1 MPDYD
6 VAPSVRFIAV
16 APRFM
21 VPDVV
26 KAAEYYRDVLGFEIV
41 GFLQD
46 PPVLALVSRDDV
58 EIHFGKGEGPAGTG
72 SPRGREDLDA
82 YIWVGDVD
90 VLAQELKGRGA
101 RIVEGPVDR
110 DYGMREIIIQDM
122 HGFRIT
128 FGSHPGTE

>member
-1 MPDYD
+1 MFDSEF
-6 VAPSVRFIAV
+6 VPSVRFIAV
-16 APRFM
+16 APRFV

-41 GFLQD
+41 GFFKD

-58 EIHFGKGEGPAGTG
+58 EIHFGKGDGSATTGNPRAGDV
-72 SPRGREDLDA
+72 PDA

-110 DYGMREIIIQDM
+110 DYGMREIVIQDLD
-122 HGFRIT
+122 GFRLA
-128 FGSHPGTE
+128 FGSHPGAE

>member
-41 GFLQD
+41 GFLQH

-58 EIHFGKGEGPAGTG
+58 EIHFGKGKGPAGTG
-72 SPRGREDLDA
+72 SPRSREDLDA